1 MADVIRTEPRP
12 HCYLCRSAGEVLYGN
27 LDDRLFGA
35 GGSWNIRACGNA
47 ACGLLWLDPMP
58 VPEDIGKA
66 YAAYYTHDKAP
77 GRTGHPLFR
86 LYTGAREGYLAT
98 QYGYFAG
105 GLPGW
110 KKLAGWLLRLH
121 PGRRVVVDFT
131 VMWQKALPQGRL
143 LDVGCGSGWLLES
156 MQSLGWTVEG
166 VDLDPRAVDGAR
178 SRGLRVHLG
187 HVDQLDLPA
196 ESFDVVTMSH
206 YIEHVYEPAAVI
218 AACYRL
224 LKPGGRLVIVTPNTR
239 SLGHRLYGKDW
250 RGLEPPRHLHLFNP
264 DALGA
269 AVRRGGFGKFRVW
282 TSLRDAYE
290 MFLGS
295 RSIRGRCTI
304 GAPQSAPVRWW
315 ARGAELFEWLALK
328 VNRDLGE
335 EIVVIAEKQRV

>member
-1 MADVIRTEPRP
+1 MMRTAPRS
-12 HCYLCRSAGEVLYGN
+12 HCHLCHSAGKVLYES

-35 GGSWNIRACGNA
+35 EGNWNLRACRNA

-66 YAAYYTHDKAP
+66 YAAYYTHEEAP
-77 GRTGHPLFR
+77 DRTGHPLYR
-86 LYTGAREGYLAT
+86 LFTGAREGYPAT
-98 QYGYFAG
+98 QYGYFAD

-121 PGRRVVVDFT
+121 PGRRVVADFS
-131 VMWQKALPQGRL
+131 VMWQKALAQGRL

-166 VDLDPRAVDGAR
+166 VDLDPRAVEGAR

-187 HVDQLDLPA
+187 HVDQLNLPA

-224 LKPGGRLVIVTPNTR
+224 LKPAGRLVMVTPNTR
-239 SLGHRLYGKDW
+239 SLGHRLYHKDW
-250 RGLEPPRHLHLFNP
+250 MHLDPPRHLHLFNP
-264 DALGA
+264 DALA
-269 AVRRGGFGKFRVW
+269 ETARRGGFRKLTAR
-282 TSLRDAYE
+282 TSLRDAYG

-295 RSIRGRCTI
+295 RSIRCSGRYTM
-304 GAPQSAPVRWW
+304 GAPQSVSVRLW
-315 ARGAELFEWLALK
+315 ARSAELFEWLALK
-328 VNRDLGE
+328 FNGDLGE
-335 EIVVIAEKQRV
+335 EIVVVAEKS